1 MLFARIGGTV
11 VMVAIPKG
19 DIAINVSSLVF
30 NGITVRGSIVG
41 NRNHLERALA
51 FAGRGLVKCHVHVR
65 AFSEVNE
72 VLADL
77 AASKYEGRVVLSRV
91 PQEQESG
98 IV

>member
-1 MLFARIGGTV
+1 
-11 VMVAIPKG
+11 MVAIPPG
-19 DIAINVSSLVF
+19 DITIDLRALVF
-30 NGITVRGSIVG
+30 NGITIKGSIVG
-41 NRNHLERALA
+41 NRDHLKHALA
-51 FAGRGLVKCHVHVR
+51 FAGRGLVKCHIHIR
-65 AFSEVNE
+65 SFSEVNE